1 MIRKLIMLTW
11 LAPFAKDHPTNGT
24 SGIEREFHFKPV
36 DWKIK
41 KLVALQY
48 FKVLYLISLIFI
60 SATVAFYEFYIAKY
74 LDMALP
80 LKFMLG
86 IGTLLGGLLAILL
99 IRIIYEFYF
108 AFFYIEKHLREINRK
123 S

>member
-1 MIRKLIMLTW
+1 MELQESKENFILSL
-11 LAPFAKDHPTNGT
+11 F
-24 SGIEREFHFKPV
+24 

-60 SATVAFYEFYIAKY
+60 TATVAFYEFYIAKY

-86 IGTLLGGLLAILL
+86 VGTLLGGLLAILL